1 MKSILETL
9 FDHSWVGV
17 FLLCLYLMMNE
28 LKLHP
33 LLLWALILFL
43 VVVSMWGMDV
53 FVFPE
58 ENVGEV

>member
-43 VVVSMWGMDV
+43 VVVSMWGIAV
-53 FVFPE
+53 FFL
-58 ENVGEV
+58 